1 MIKHT
6 LFVVWFAAGSS
17 VRRCTSEA
25 WKHFLAGS
33 LVISSLAFAPA
44 SIANDNVVADTW
56 YSSFEKAELQ
66 SRERG
71 VPIVIHFHAH
81 WCGPCR
87 TMDAEVLETAEVR
100 AAFRGGIVGVKVNAD
115 DRQDLV
121 FRFGVSVLPTD
132 VIVSPDGLILS
143 KNAGSPG
150 RIAYVARLAQF
161 SVAKEAPA
169 GKTTI
174 ELASTANRVVVTGNT
189 VAASATTVRGAI
201 PAGVSIKALRQESEN
216 HFGLHGYSPV
226 SLTESET
233 WRVGDSQY
241 RHEFQGVSYQL
252 ASEEELNRFKASPEK
267 FAPVLH
273 GCDPVALV
281 NDHVVQAGDIELGV
295 TWRSKI
301 YFFYSKESR
310 DEFLSNPE
318 KFVHANNPTILQ
330 WQNAKLN

>member
-121 FRFGVSVLPTD
+121 FRFGVSVSRPM
-132 VIVSPDGLILS
+132 
-143 KNAGSPG
+143 
-150 RIAYVARLAQF
+150 
-161 SVAKEAPA
+161 
-169 GKTTI
+169 
-174 ELASTANRVVVTGNT
+174 
-189 VAASATTVRGAI
+189 
-201 PAGVSIKALRQESEN
+201 
-216 HFGLHGYSPV
+216 
-226 SLTESET
+226 SLF
-233 WRVGDSQY
+233 RRMV
-241 RHEFQGVSYQL
+241 
-252 ASEEELNRFKASPEK
+252 
-267 FAPVLH
+267 
-273 GCDPVALV
+273 
-281 NDHVVQAGDIELGV
+281 
-295 TWRSKI
+295 
-301 YFFYSKESR
+301 
-310 DEFLSNPE
+310 
-318 KFVHANNPTILQ
+318 
-330 WQNAKLN
+330 